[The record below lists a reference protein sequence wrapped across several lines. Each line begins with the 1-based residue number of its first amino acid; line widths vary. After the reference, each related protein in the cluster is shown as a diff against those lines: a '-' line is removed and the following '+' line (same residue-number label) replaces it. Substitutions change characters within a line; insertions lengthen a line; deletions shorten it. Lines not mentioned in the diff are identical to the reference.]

1 METSEI
7 LNLIRKTGMIIPG
20 DKIGVAVSG
29 GVDSMSL
36 LHFLYKNHEE
46 LGCSVIAITVD
57 HMLRGEESQNDAEF
71 VCAWCKQNG
80 IEVLKFSADVQ
91 FIATQ
96 KSMCIEEAA
105 REARYSIFENLLSQG
120 VVNKIAL
127 AHHISD
133 QAETILLNIIRGA
146 GLNGACGMSYIRDN
160 CYIRPFLDLTKD
172 EIIKYSA
179 KNYID
184 FVQDK
189 TNQDTKYNRNY
200 LRNVV
205 LPGLKERWPAVEQNL
220 ANFAKNCREDNEYI
234 LKHVCHDGVIVE
246 NDMAKIPLIYFHYEN
261 SVINRIVFGAL
272 QSLKATKDFEKKHYD
287 MLKTLAKG
295 ENGKKL
301 NLPNNLVAQKEYDY
315 ITLFKLKKTEV
326 FEEYPLKIGT
336 TNFAGYYEIK
346 VKRVK
351 TFDKK
356 PNCLYLDENL
366 VPKTAMFRTRKAQDM
381 FTKFGGGTKTLRE
394 YMIDK
399 KIPNRVRQTI
409 PVLALGHEVYCLL
422 GHEIS
427 DQVKITE
434 NTKKIL
440 CITCKESKRNE
451 KN

>member
-1 METSEI
+1 METNEI
-7 LNLIRKTGMIIPG
+7 LSLIKKTAMIVPG
-20 DKIGVAVSG
+20 DKVGVAVSG

-36 LHFLYKNHEE
+36 LHFLNQNKQE
-46 LGCSVIAITVD
+46 LGCSVVAITVD

-71 VCAWCKQNG
+71 VCAWCKERN
-80 IEVLKFSADVQ
+80 IEVLKFCADVQ
-91 FIATQ
+91 SIATQ

-105 REARYSIFENLLSQG
+105 REARYGIFENLLKQG

-127 AHHISD
+127 AHHNSD

-146 GLNGACGMSYIRDN
+146 GLNGACGMSYVRDN

-172 EIIKYSA
+172 EIIRYSA
-179 KNYID
+179 RNYID

-220 ANFAKNCREDNEYI
+220 ANFAKNCREDNDYI
-234 LKHVCHDGVIVE
+234 LKHVSHNGVIADE
-246 NDMAKIPLIYFHYEN
+246 NIVKIPLIYFHYEN
-261 SVINRIVFGAL
+261 SVINRIIFGAL
-272 QSLKATKDFEKKHYD
+272 QNLKATKDFEKKHYD

-315 ITLFKLKKTEV
+315 VTLFKLEKVEV
-326 FEEYPLKIGT
+326 FEEYPLMVGT
-336 TNFAGYYEIK
+336 TNFAGHYEIK

-356 PNCLYLDENL
+356 PGCLYLDENL
-366 VPKTAMFRTRKAQDM
+366 VPKNAMFRTRKPQDS

-394 YMIDK
+394 YMINK
-399 KIPNRVRQTI
+399 KIPNRVRQTL
-409 PVLALGHEVYCLL
+409 PVLALGHEVCCVL
-422 GHEIS
+422 GYEIS
-427 DQVKITE
+427 DQVKITDQ
-434 NTKKIL
+434 TKKIL
-440 CITCKESKRNE
+440 CITCKEI
-451 KN
+451 KNKQKN